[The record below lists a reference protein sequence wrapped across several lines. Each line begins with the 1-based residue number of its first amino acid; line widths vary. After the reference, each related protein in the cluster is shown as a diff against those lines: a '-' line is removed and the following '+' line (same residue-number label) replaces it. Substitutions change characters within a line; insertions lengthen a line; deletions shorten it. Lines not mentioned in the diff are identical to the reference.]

1 MLKKEDPRIMESFML
16 AVSVVLPLVIY
27 MAVGGIIK
35 KTGIFSEGNFKALNV
50 MIFRIFI
57 PLTLFFNVYKADI
70 GEAVRPGIFVFVVAG
85 VLVTYVAAWILVS
98 RWISDKRDSSTVI
111 QGMYRSNYVL
121 FGNTIAVA
129 LCGQSGVALVAALS
143 AVIIPLFNILAVILF
158 EVRRGGEIHAKEIVI
173 NIFKNPLVD
182 AGLLGIL
189 FSGLHITIPELIL
202 NSLESL
208 GDIATPLA
216 LVTLGGIL
224 SFRSMLRHWKYLIV
238 AVLGKLIV
246 VPLVMIEISI
256 AAGISGDVLVAI
268 LAVFGSPTAVASTPM
283 AQAMGGNGELA
294 GEIVATT
301 SVCCILTIF
310 LFVFSLSRGGLI

>member
-1 MLKKEDPRIMESFML
+1 MESFML

-27 MAVGGIIK
+27 MAVGGIIRK
-35 KTGIFSEGNFKALNV
+35 AGIFSEGNFKALNV

-57 PLTLFFNVYKADI
+57 PLTLFFNVYEADI
-70 GEAVRPGIFVFVVAG
+70 GEVVRPGVFMFVVAG
-85 VLVTYVAAWILVS
+85 VLAAYVAAWILVD
-98 RWISDKRDSSTVI
+98 RRISDKGDSSTII
-111 QGMYRSNYVL
+111 QGIYRSNYVL
-121 FGNTIAVA
+121 FGNTIAAA
-129 LCGQSGVALVAALS
+129 LCGNSGVALVAALA
-143 AVIIPLFNILAVILF
+143 AVIVPLYNILAVILF

-182 AGLLGIL
+182 AGLLGIV

-202 NSLESL
+202 KPLESL
-208 GDIATPLA
+208 GNIATPLA

-224 SFRSMLRHWKYLIV
+224 SFGSMVRHKTYLVI
-238 AVLGKLIV
+238 AALAKLV
-246 VPLVMIEISI
+246 VIPLVMIVI
-256 AAGISGDVLVAI
+256 AIVIGCRGDILVAV

-301 SVCCILTIF
+301 SVFCILTIF
-310 LFVFSLSRGGLI
+310 LFVFCLSGVGLIY